1 MAVRR
6 GRRCLAAHN
15 HLESKLMNRTTR
27 LRQLIAAPE
36 ILLAPGAYDPFIARC
51 IQAAGFDAVYM
62 TGAGVSHVRLGQ
74 PDLGLLT
81 FSEMVD
87 QAARIADA
95 VELPVFAD
103 ADTGYGNALN
113 VVRTVKAYERAG
125 VAGLHIEDQEMPKRC
140 GHFDSKRV
148 IDLPEMLGKLKAAL
162 DSRVDADF
170 QIIARTDART
180 ALGLEQAME
189 RAHAFAETGADVI
202 FLESPLSEEELALVG
217 SSFDRPVLAN
227 MVETGKTPLLP
238 AARLQELGFS
248 VMIHP
253 GAVGRFVSRQVMDFL
268 QRMRADGTTLTQ
280 LERMQDFKGQN
291 DIVGLPQL
299 LALAERYTD

>member
-1 MAVRR
+1 M
-6 GRRCLAAHN
+6 
-15 HLESKLMNRTTR
+15 KPTTR
-27 LRQLIAAPE
+27 LRQLIEAPD

-51 IQAAGFDAVYM
+51 IEAAGFEAVYM

-95 VELPVFAD
+95 VQLPVFAD

-113 VVRTVKAYERAG
+113 VIRTVKAYERAG
-125 VAGLHIEDQEMPKRC
+125 VCGLHIEDQEMPKRC

-148 IDLPEMLGKLKAAL
+148 VALPEMLGKLKAAL
-162 DSRVDADF
+162 DSRVDEDF
-170 QIIARTDART
+170 IIIARTDART
-180 ALGLEQAME
+180 AVGLEEAMQ
-189 RAHAFAETGADVI
+189 RAHAFAEAGADVI
-202 FLESPLSEEELALVG
+202 FVESPLDEDELALVG
-217 SSFDRPVLAN
+217 GSMDRPLLAN
-227 MVETGKTPLLP
+227 MVESGKTPILP

-248 VMIHP
+248 VVIHP

-268 QRMRADGTTLTQ
+268 HRMREEGSTASQ

-291 DIVGLPQL
+291 DIVGLPAML
-299 LALAERYTD
+299 ELAERYKA